1 MEETSKE
8 ATESFKIEKKKASIV
23 PLIIFIVGLVTLA
36 AGATFFIL
44 DLLKKP
50 DIRTADYLVEVKN
63 WKEQGTDTV
72 FWSFTEIGKGTL
84 TTNNHINDY
93 DFIWRIDDDTLK
105 IETSWLYALNNEY
118 TITIDDEAKTFTLTK
133 KDSGQPIIF
142 EAYQEPE
149 SEAKPEPQPE
159 EIIE

>member
-8 ATESFKIEKKKASIV
+8 TTESFKIEKKKAGIV

-50 DIRTADYLVEVKN
+50 DIRTADYLVEIKN

-118 TITIDDEAKTFTLTK
+118 TITIDDEAKTFTLAK
-133 KDSGQPIIF
+133 KDSDQPIIF

-149 SEAKPEPQPE
+149 PEAEPEPQPE

>member
-36 AGATFFIL
+36 TGATFFIL

-93 DFIWRIDDDTLK
+93 DFIWRIDDDTFK